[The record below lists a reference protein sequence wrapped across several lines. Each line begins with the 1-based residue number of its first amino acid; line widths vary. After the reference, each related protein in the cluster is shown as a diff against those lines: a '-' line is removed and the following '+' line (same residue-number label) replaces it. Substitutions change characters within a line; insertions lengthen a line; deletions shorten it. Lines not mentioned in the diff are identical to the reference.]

1 VVAGLAGCQGAGEP
15 AATPESV
22 EIVNPDLL
30 AAEQAHTIDAA
41 QAAADAGDYETAL
54 AMFREVLAENPT
66 ATSAYL
72 GIGDVYMAQQ
82 DYAKAEPQFRQAA
95 RLEPRNFDAQFGH
108 GRALQLLNRLVEAVK
123 AYHRALVIQ
132 PEHPQANLNMA
143 TTYLQLGEPHNAI
156 TFAENA
162 VAADPEN
169 GSARA
174 TLGSVYESVGRY
186 AEAIDQ
192 YDAALDLMEPSAP
205 LLINLINALGKVER
219 FDEAK
224 NTAEMLVR
232 LDPSAVSYERLGWAH
247 FRMQD
252 FAASMTAY
260 RRAVE
265 LDPAHWPSLNGVG
278 VNAMN
283 TWLRSAKKD
292 EAAAAEAKD
301 ALQRSLQA
309 NPDQPRVLAL
319 LERYQWSLGP

>member
-1 VVAGLAGCQGAGEP
+1 
-15 AATPESV
+15 
-22 EIVNPDLL
+22 
-30 AAEQAHTIDAA
+30 
-41 QAAADAGDYETAL
+41 
-54 AMFREVLAENPT
+54 
-66 ATSAYL
+66 
-72 GIGDVYMAQQ
+72 
-82 DYAKAEPQFRQAA
+82 
-95 RLEPRNFDAQFGH
+95 
-108 GRALQLLNRLVEAVK
+108 
-123 AYHRALVIQ
+123 
-132 PEHPQANLNMA
+132 MA